1 MSDNVIFLITAIPVP
16 IIMLIIGIVIWK
28 NPPAPGN
35 VGYKSKYA
43 RSSPEAWLFS
53 QITWGKLSV
62 FHNIPT
68 LIGTIIAE
76 VAGILL
82 RLDENQGLI
91 LYLVVT
97 TAQVVV
103 IFTDIFITERRLRK
117 YFNPD
122 GTQK

>member
-16 IIMLIIGIVIWK
+16 IIMLIVGITIWK
-28 NPPAPGN
+28 NPPSPGS

-43 RSSPEAWLFS
+43 RSSPEAWFFA

-76 VAGILL
+76 VTGILL
-82 RLDENQGLI
+82 RLDENQGLM
-91 LYLVVT
+91 LYIVVT

-103 IFTDIFITERRLRK
+103 IFTDIFITEHRLK
-117 YFNPD
+117 KNYNAD
-122 GTQK
+122 GTHK

>member
-1 MSDNVIFLITAIPVP
+1 MSDNIIFLITAIPVP
-16 IIMLIIGIVIWK
+16 IIMLILGIVIWK
-28 NPPAPGN
+28 NPPALGN

-43 RSSPEAWLFS
+43 RSSPEAWLFA

-82 RLDENQGLI
+82 KLDENQGLI
-91 LYLVVT
+91 LYIVVT

-103 IFTDIFITERRLRK
+103 IFTDIFITERRLHK